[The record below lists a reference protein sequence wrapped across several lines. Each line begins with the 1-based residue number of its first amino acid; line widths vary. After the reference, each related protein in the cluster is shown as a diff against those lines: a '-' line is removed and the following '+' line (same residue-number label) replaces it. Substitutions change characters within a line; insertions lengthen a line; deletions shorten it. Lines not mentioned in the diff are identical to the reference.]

1 MTKELVE
8 KLINILD
15 IAPNKGKWLTSAM
28 AKSSFPEPFAEALYK
43 QLVDK
48 KLDAYLDEYDWLSKH
63 LVGRGILVFLTLL
76 LIPVV
81 GLTVFSIYTGINYY
95 ANLDWS
101 NADAVFYLF
110 LMLNL
115 IIVIGVPTM
124 LVYTL
129 NKLFKQ
135 RKEFLERQ
143 ELVIEKFNKQLTSL
157 PDHVIDE
164 INQERWKK
172 IRQLISTITLRL
184 D

>member
-1 MTKELVE
+1 MTKKLVE

-15 IAPNKGKWLTSAM
+15 IVPNKGKWLTNAI
-28 AKSSFPEPFAEALYK
+28 AKNSFPTSFSEALYK

-63 LVGRGILVFLTLL
+63 LVGRGVLAFLTLL

-81 GLTVFSIYTGINYY
+81 GLAVFSIYTGISYY
-95 ANLDWS
+95 ANLNWS
-101 NADAVFYLF
+101 NADSVFYLY
-110 LMLNL
+110 LMLNSA
-115 IIVIGVPTM
+115 IVIGIPTM

-143 ELVIEKFNKQLTSL
+143 ALVIEKFNEWLTSL

-164 INQERWKK
+164 INQERLEEDKTAHFP
-172 IRQLISTITLRL
+172 Q
-184 D
+184 